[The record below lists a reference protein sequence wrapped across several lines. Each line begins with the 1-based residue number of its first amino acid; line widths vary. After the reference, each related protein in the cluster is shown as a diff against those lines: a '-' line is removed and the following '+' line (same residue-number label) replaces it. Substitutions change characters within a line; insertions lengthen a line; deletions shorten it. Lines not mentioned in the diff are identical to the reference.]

1 MKKVLKEQGQEA
13 WMIENCGM
21 EEEKNL
27 SQCRRNAGEGDV
39 LYDIAG
45 ERGN

>member
-1 MKKVLKEQGQEA
+1 MV
-13 WMIENCGM
+13 IENCGM
-21 EEEKNL
+21 EEEKIYH
-27 SQCRRNAGEGDV
+27 SVEEMPGEGDV